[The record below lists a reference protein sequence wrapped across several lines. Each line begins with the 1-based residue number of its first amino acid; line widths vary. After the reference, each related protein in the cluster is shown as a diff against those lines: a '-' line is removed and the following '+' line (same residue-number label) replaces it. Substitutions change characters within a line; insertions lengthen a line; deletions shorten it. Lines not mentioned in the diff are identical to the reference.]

1 MGKKLPLLTIPLEY
15 CNILQAGF
23 TVRPG
28 DWDNFEWDE
37 DDHMEDLLLRDEMEF
52 LVRPEHF
59 QADWSTQNSKPPLCL
74 KFEVKGNCP
83 KAPDRM
89 VSVH

>member
-1 MGKKLPLLTIPLEY
+1 MNSSQSLY
-15 CNILQAGF
+15 CHILQAGF

-37 DDHMEDLLLRDEMEF
+37 DGHMEDLLLKDEMEF
-52 LVRPEHF
+52 LVQPEHF

-74 KFEVKGNCP
+74 KIEE
-83 KAPDRM
+83 KAIVQKPL
-89 VSVH
+89 SVH